1 MVEHRLGRMQPQN
14 ADHMLGRLGRPF
26 QRQGSA
32 TQINNTLFYK
42 PTSTTTS
49 EMPPSLRFP
58 DAPDAFVQA
67 WSALLPNR
75 LWLVCLVLSCPP
87 ACDIANQPI
96 VTPPRPLPPGLL
108 ASAARPLA
116 SCPLASHCLLSVL
129 ASSPSHG
136 TRCSHGTHGS
146 HGRPAH
152 DTLHAARARVL
163 VDTLPVAS
171 ATHTWAPAPVSSRR
185 PERISAASPSRP

>member
-96 VTPPRPLPPGLL
+96 VTPPPARSLLVSWPLPPGLL
-108 ASAARPLA
+108 PPA
-116 SCPLASHCLLSVL
+116 LLPPTAFSV
-129 ASSPSHG
+129 SSPRRLHTAHAAHTAHTAHPAPTAHTAALHT
-136 TRCSHGTHGS
+136 TRC
-146 HGRPAH
+146 
-152 DTLHAARARVL
+152 TLHAL
-163 VDTLPVAS
+163 VYS
-171 ATHTWAPAPVSSRR
+171 
-185 PERISAASPSRP
+185 